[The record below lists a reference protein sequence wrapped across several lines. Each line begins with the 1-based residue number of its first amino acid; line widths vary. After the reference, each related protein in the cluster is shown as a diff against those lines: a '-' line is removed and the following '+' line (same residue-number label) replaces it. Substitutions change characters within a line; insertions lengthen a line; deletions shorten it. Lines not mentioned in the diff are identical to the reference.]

1 MPQIVPIKELKNTN
15 RISQMC
21 HESREPIYVTKNGY
35 GDLVVMSIEAYEEML
50 ENRYARF
57 RRIGG

>member
-1 MPQIVPIKELKNTN
+1 MLDQTIHANLQLPV
-15 RISQMC
+15 
-21 HESREPIYVTKNGY
+21 
-35 GDLVVMSIEAYEEML
+35 EEML